1 MTAEV
6 LLEATALGRTFGPH
20 AAVRGIDLR
29 VTRGECLA
37 LLGLNGAG
45 KTTTLEMLC
54 GVLAPGAGAIRVAG
68 HDLLA
73 APRAARQCLG
83 YLPETPPLQPDAR
96 VTDYLHWAAV
106 VRRIPRSRRRPMV
119 ERTLER
125 CCLGDVRRRVIRNL
139 SRGYQQR
146 LGIAQAI
153 VHEPPLVVLDEPTVG
168 LDPRQVQGVRALIG
182 DLRRDHGVILSTHVL
197 ADVEAACDRVA
208 ILHDGRIIHAQ
219 AVASAADGDLHYRL
233 RFDRPPHPDAVQA
246 LDGVLAAE
254 AEGEHCVRV
263 VLREEAALDRILVQ
277 AAHGGWRLRELVRE
291 AHALEEVFLACTAP
305 RSQEAA

>member
-6 LLEATALGRTFGPH
+6 LLETTGLARAFGPH

-29 VTRGECLA
+29 VGRGECLA

-54 GVLAPGAGAIRVAG
+54 GVLAPGAGTIRVAG

-73 APRAARQCLG
+73 EPRAARQCLG

-96 VTDYLHWAAV
+96 VIDYLHWAAV
-106 VRRIPRSRRRPMV
+106 VRRIPRSRRRHLV

-125 CCLGDVRRRVIRNL
+125 CCLGGVRRRVIRNL

-153 VHEPPLVVLDEPTVG
+153 VHQPPLVVLDEPTVG

-208 ILHDGRIIHAQ
+208 ILHDGRIIHEQ
-219 AVASAADGDLHYRL
+219 AVAPAADGDRRYRL
-233 RFDRPPHPDAVQA
+233 RFDRPPRPDAVQA

-254 AEGEHCVRV
+254 AEGEQSLRV
-263 VLREEAALDRILVQ
+263 VVRDEAALDGIVAQ
-277 AAHGGWRLRELVRE
+277 AAHGGWRLRELAREVRT
-291 AHALEEVFLACTAP
+291 LEQVFLACTAP
-305 RSQEAA
+305 RPEEAA